1 MGRLGGHRLRGYRG
15 DGTYLHPL
23 LRTRQAGGRCQGDGQ
38 DQDPG
43 HRRGEGFRLAHAP
56 KIGFRL
62 HVSCTGTETANSL
75 SRCVRS
81 SSERDSRSLVL
92 GTTVNSRESENPRRQ
107 AVPRDSKSDLPEAY
121 YIIARMFS
129 PLRRTLAEV
138 RAWLSTLRRLGLRV
152 FLALTALQAAI
163 VGVLVAMAEFRKRRQ
178 GPWEGFPWEDQPEIE
193 LESGGD
199 RLKIYSYGVNL
210 YEAML
215 DEIEAARQEIF
226 VGTFIWKG
234 DEVGRRF
241 VDALACKAGEGVDVY
256 VVFDGLANMFVPP
269 SFKRFP
275 ENIHCL
281 HFRPL
286 SGPAKI
292 LNPRNVFRFHRH
304 VMSVDGR
311 VAFLGG
317 YNIGSLYA
325 AGWRDTHV
333 RVRGDAAREVDNAFV
348 DFWNAHCTAD
358 LPKLGATGE
367 RSWDSA
373 AVFHRNDPY
382 MRIFPIRAMYLEA
395 IDRANEHVYLTHAYF
410 IPDRAM
416 RAGLA
421 DAARRG
427 VDVQVLV
434 PEHSNHVTADWLG
447 RRHYHELLEAGV
459 RIFRYRHIMIHSKTA
474 TADGLWSTIGSANI
488 DRLSMLG
495 NYELNIEVYSGRLA
509 AQMERMFEMDKT
521 NAEEVTLE
529 EWERRPLP
537 AKVVE
542 RTLASLSPLV

>member
-1 MGRLGGHRLRGYRG
+1 MFS
-15 DGTYLHPL
+15 L
-23 LRTRQAGGRCQGDGQ
+23 LRR
-38 DQDPG
+38 
-43 HRRGEGFRLAHAP
+43 
-56 KIGFRL
+56 I
-62 HVSCTGTETANSL
+62 
-75 SRCVRS
+75 
-81 SSERDSRSLVL
+81 
-92 GTTVNSRESENPRRQ
+92 
-107 AVPRDSKSDLPEAY
+107 
-121 YIIARMFS
+121 
-129 PLRRTLAEV
+129 LAEV
-138 RAWLSTLRRLGLRV
+138 RAGISTLRRLGFRV
-152 FLALTALQAAI
+152 FLALTALQAVI
-163 VGVLVAMAEFRKRRQ
+163 VGVLVAMAEFRKRRR
-178 GPWEGFPWEDQPEIE
+178 GPREGFPWEDQPEIE
-193 LESGGD
+193 IESGED
-199 RLKIYSYGVNL
+199 RLKIYAYGVSL

-215 DEIEAARQEIF
+215 DEIEAARHEIF

-241 VDALACKAGEGVDVY
+241 VDALGRKAREGVDVY
-256 VVFDGLANMFVPP
+256 VVFDGLANVFVPP

-275 ENIHCL
+275 ENIHRL

-286 SGPAKI
+286 AGPARI

-311 VAFLGG
+311 IAFLGG

-348 DFWNAHCTAD
+348 DFWNAHRTEE
-358 LPKLGATGE
+358 LPRITPNKE
-367 RSWDSA
+367 RDWNP
-373 AVFHRNDPY
+373 AVRVRRNDPY
-382 MRIFPIRAMYLEA
+382 MRIFPIREMYIEA
-395 IDRANEHVYLTHAYF
+395 IDRANSHIYLTHAYF
-410 IPDRAM
+410 VPDRAM
-416 RAGLA
+416 KAHLI
-421 DAARRG
+421 DATERG
-427 VDVQVLV
+427 VDVQLLV
-434 PEHSNHVTADWLG
+434 PEQSNHVTVDWLA
-447 RRHYHELLEAGV
+447 RRHFYDLLKNGV
-459 RIFRYRHIMIHSKTA
+459 RIFLYRHIMIHSKTA